1 MRLSCLL
8 LTPAILC
15 GLACSSDS
23 LGVTDQRQ
31 VEADLVGSWSQVV
44 TAREEQQVME
54 LTVSDTI
61 VTGVGHWSGEA
72 ITGGNITVTG
82 HITGSQVDLVLS
94 RDDNTILPFSGH
106 LASKNSL
113 VGNFI
118 GVDHPVSA
126 QFKRVGVDPP

>member
-23 LGVTDQRQ
+23 LGVTDQHQ

-44 TAREEQQVME
+44 TAREDQQVIE
-54 LTVSDTI
+54 LTVHDT
-61 VTGVGHWSGEA
+61 VVSGVGHWFGEA
-72 ITGGNITVTG
+72 IVGGNIIVTG

-94 RDDNTILPFSGH
+94 RDDNSSLRFSGH

-113 VGNFI
+113 VGSSNL
-118 GVDHPVSA
+118 VDHAVPA
-126 QFKRVGVDPP
+126 QFKRVAVDPP

>member
-1 MRLSCLL
+1 MRVSCLL

-23 LGVTDQRQ
+23 LGVTDQQQ

-44 TAREEQQVME
+44 TAREEQQVIE

-72 ITGGNITVTG
+72 IAGGNITVTG
-82 HITGSQVDLVLS
+82 HITGSQVDLFFLVMTIRSS
-94 RDDNTILPFSGH
+94 RSRAISLRRT
-106 LASKNSL
+106 AS
-113 VGNFI
+113 
-118 GVDHPVSA
+118 SA
-126 QFKRVGVDPP
+126 ISSA